1 MTDVGKKGKNL
12 SSDGAFILVH
22 AEQPSSFLCLG
33 LAGKAYGSLLSVSFY
48 NA

>member
-1 MTDVGKKGKNL
+1 MTDVGKKRKNL
-12 SSDGAFILVH
+12 SSDRAFILVH

-33 LAGKAYGSLLSVSFY
+33 RAGEAYGSLLSVSFY